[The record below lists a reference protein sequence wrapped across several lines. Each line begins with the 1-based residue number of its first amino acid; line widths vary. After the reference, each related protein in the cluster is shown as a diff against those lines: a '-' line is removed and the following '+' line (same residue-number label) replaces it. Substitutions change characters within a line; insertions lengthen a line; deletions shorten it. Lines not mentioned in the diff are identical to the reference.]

1 MLQREFGFSPFLAP
15 PPKHHDFWSQCDL
28 FRELMAKT
36 KNLAWI
42 EHSFFLEVASKSW
55 ICQLLQWSMLKNL
68 SAVFFSKIILSWW
81 WWMIY
86 DDQSYEDDVKGAGTS
101 NSAGLFLAQWFSIKL
116 CGWGTPQF
124 SWRKISLKKQ
134 VSLVK
139 NAYFARNVHGPKG
152 FFWQN
157 DFPLRGYGG
166 PKMTLIPSL
175 GQNWSFWQAKL
186 LVPPYR
192 GTNKTN
198 GQWQW

>member
-1 MLQREFGFSPFLAP
+1 MRVKELGISSS
-15 PPKHHDFWSQCDL
+15 PKHHDFWSQCDL

-86 DDQSYEDDVKGAGTS
+86 DEQSYEDDVKGAGTS

-124 SWRKISLKKQ
+124 SWRKILLKKTGIFGQ
-134 VSLVK
+134 KTPISHVMCTT
-139 NAYFARNVHGPKG
+139 PKV
-152 FFWQN
+152 FF
-157 DFPLRGYGG
+157 D
-166 PKMTLIPSL
+166 KMT
-175 GQNWSFWQAKL
+175 F
-186 LVPPYR
+186 R
-192 GTNKTN
+192 
-198 GQWQW
+198 